1 MLFASV
7 YCTRDFLLNQSQSNF
22 KFLANFY
29 CITLVIF
36 LILTAISLG
45 FSFYLLKKDHQTWLS
60 AFILNPMVTFLCI
73 LIPASPFIVD
83 NLFYNH
89 TFLHP
94 KYYPGIFWFIFLPIV
109 AWYVFRVL
117 LPANKISETFK
128 ERYDYYRKIN
138 KMNKNHLTV
147 TKLMTYLCDEMDLNN
162 AESESEYKKL
172 KDIITEYPQNILPN
186 DELIFEELT
195 SDIFKTIDDLAE
207 KNFAKNDQLSLIIK
221 FKACCL
227 LWDEA

>member
-1 MLFASV
+1 
-7 YCTRDFLLNQSQSNF
+7 
-22 KFLANFY
+22 
-29 CITLVIF
+29 
-36 LILTAISLG
+36 
-45 FSFYLLKKDHQTWLS
+45 
-60 AFILNPMVTFLCI
+60 
-73 LIPASPFIVD
+73 
-83 NLFYNH
+83 
-89 TFLHP
+89 
-94 KYYPGIFWFIFLPIV
+94 
-109 AWYVFRVL
+109 
-117 LPANKISETFK
+117 
-128 ERYDYYRKIN
+128 
-138 KMNKNHLTV
+138 MNKNHLTV